1 MYLHLCVVILIFK
14 VFEYDE
20 NGMVD
25 ETKCLKAY
33 QRSAADQEESLPNE
47 LRPATTL
54 VDCCWY
60 LCAELCTEENIYR
73 NELKYL

>member
-1 MYLHLCVVILIFK
+1 
-14 VFEYDE
+14 
-20 NGMVD
+20 MVD

-73 NELKYL
+73 KEFRYL